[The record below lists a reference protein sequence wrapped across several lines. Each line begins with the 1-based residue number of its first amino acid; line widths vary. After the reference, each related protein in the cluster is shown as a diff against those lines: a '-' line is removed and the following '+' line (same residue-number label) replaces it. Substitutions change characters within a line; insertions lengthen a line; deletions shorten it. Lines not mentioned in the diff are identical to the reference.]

1 MRMLTSVMDSGDERE
16 QVGRRKSEMEVP
28 GLFDETV
35 VCDSTFSS
43 LGDWDYDDF

>member
-1 MRMLTSVMDSGDERE
+1 MLTSVMDSGDERK

-28 GLFDETV
+28 GLFDET
-35 VCDSTFSS
+35 DSTFSS